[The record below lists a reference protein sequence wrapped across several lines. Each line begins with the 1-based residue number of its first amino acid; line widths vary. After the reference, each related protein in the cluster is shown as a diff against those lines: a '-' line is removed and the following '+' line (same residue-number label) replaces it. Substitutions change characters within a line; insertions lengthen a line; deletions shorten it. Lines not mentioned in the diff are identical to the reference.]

1 MLDFESTLKQVV
13 KIRFEISTACEIL
26 SQSSYQLSDSEPKT
40 SKTFR
45 FWKKN
50 CFWKIKTIWNARIIR
65 YFLWSFFN
73 VKKLKFSIFTP
84 FRKNWLWNRCFLGK
98 TSFESKLLKRISFRI
113 NFCTTHQFSNSEFLN
128 KSDFEPTSYDL
139 STPESKFSQQV
150 RFWIKL
156 FPPADF
162 PSKLLERV
170 RFWTRKVETC

>member
-13 KIRFEISTACEIL
+13 KFRFEISTACEIL
-26 SQSSYQLSDSEPKT
+26 SQSSYQPSDIEPKT

-65 YFLWSFFN
+65 YFLWSVFN

-113 NFCTTHQFSNSEFLN
+113 NFCTTHQFLNSEFLEQIRLRAN
-128 KSDFEPTSYDL
+128 FLRFVKLWIEVFTSSQILNQTL
-139 STPESKFSQQV
+139 STRQFFH
-150 RFWIKL
+150 RNI
-156 FPPADF
+156 
-162 PSKLLERV
+162 
-170 RFWTRKVETC
+170 